1 MIRRPV
7 GTTDPRP
14 VPPRVATG
22 GRGGWDGVAAARGV
36 PAPPGRATR
45 RPVAPFVGM
54 ARLRTNR
61 RAVAAGVVLLLV
73 AVALAIGLA
82 EGGTGTTAPDD
93 VPSLAQA
100 REDVA
105 GAPAPLARLYAAPG
119 SDPSAPG
126 PDTVVVD
133 PDAPDGVPLLDLDR
147 DAFADLLR
155 GLRGRPVL
163 VNVWYPK
170 CAPCVREFP
179 ILRTAAAR
187 YGTRMAFLGV
197 ATDGSRQEIAAFL
210 RGQPTVYPHVRD
222 PTARIARAEL
232 QAGNTYPSTVLIDE
246 AGEIVGVRGSEY
258 TSLAQ
263 LEGDLRAKLGVGPA
277 AAPTTTT
284 TAAPTR

>member
-1 MIRRPV
+1 
-7 GTTDPRP
+7 
-14 VPPRVATG
+14 
-22 GRGGWDGVAAARGV
+22 
-36 PAPPGRATR
+36 
-45 RPVAPFVGM
+45 M

-61 RAVAAGVVLLLV
+61 RAALAGAVLVLV
-73 AVALAIGLA
+73 AIALAIGLA

-93 VPSLAQA
+93 VPSLADA
-100 REDVA
+100 RAAVA
-105 GAPAPLARLYAAPG
+105 DAPAPLARLYAAPG
-119 SDPSAPG
+119 SDVADPG
-126 PDTVVVD
+126 PAGV
-133 PDAPDGVPLLDLDR
+133 APDPGASDVVPLLDLDR
-147 DAFADLLR
+147 DAFVDLLR

-197 ATDGSRQEIAAFL
+197 ATDGSRGEIEEFL
-210 RGQPTVYPHVRD
+210 RGQPTLYPHVRD

-232 QAGNTYPSTVLIDE
+232 QAGNTYPSTVLID
-246 AGEIVGVRGSEY
+246 ARGEIVDVRGSEY

-277 AAPTTTT
+277 APRTT
-284 TAAPTR
+284 TAPDPTR